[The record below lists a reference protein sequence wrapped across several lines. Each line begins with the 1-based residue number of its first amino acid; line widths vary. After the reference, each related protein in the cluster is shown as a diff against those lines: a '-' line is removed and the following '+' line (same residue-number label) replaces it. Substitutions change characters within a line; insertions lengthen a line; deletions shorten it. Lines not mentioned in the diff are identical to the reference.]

1 MRSNPTAGSDSGTNK
16 KAHRFA
22 PMGLFIVRWAFSSFD
37 GPLQSFDGPFPL
49 SLSLVFDGQ
58 IRIRRLFS
66 MEEGDDDLN
75 PLISPGIVL
84 LGIFRSGLVIFIAA
98 ISLVI
103 VLHRFR
109 HILAGLVRQILQII
123 ELGGKVEFREGSEGI
138 VQIVQIGEQFGG
150 WSCLSRKSWYRSCR
164 CFFGNGSARNPRR
177 RLSV

>member
-1 MRSNPTAGSDSGTNK
+1 
-16 KAHRFA
+16 
-22 PMGLFIVRWAFSSFD
+22 
-37 GPLQSFDGPFPL
+37 
-49 SLSLVFDGQ
+49 
-58 IRIRRLFS
+58 

-150 WSCLSRKSWYRSCR
+150 GLLRLRVNVVDGAVYL
-164 CFFGNGSARNPRR
+164 GNPGTEAVDAFSETGQLGILAAGCQYDSGEKRR
-177 RLSV
+177 ENDM